1 MPSPVASI
9 FMAAA
14 ADVGRLKDY
23 SGDTEASSQR
33 VEKIERDY
41 GLTVQ
46 KLFDGETYRLDNM
59 KAKIAPIFPIRHVA

>member
-14 ADVGRLKDY
+14 EFH

-33 VEKIERDY
+33 VEKIEKDY